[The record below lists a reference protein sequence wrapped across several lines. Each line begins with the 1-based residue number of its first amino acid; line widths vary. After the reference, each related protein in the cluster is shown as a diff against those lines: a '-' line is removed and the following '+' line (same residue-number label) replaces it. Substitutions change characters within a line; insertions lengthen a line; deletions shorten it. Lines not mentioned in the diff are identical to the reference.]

1 MAAKVLPFGELCWDY
16 MPDLVKEKIED
27 LAARSIHQEKM
38 RAVCEEMWYRVEL
51 DIGNEITPE
60 DSALL
65 RDEFFRE
72 LEKKNLRESIEVYG
86 DLKRK
91 WQYASPFYP
100 YSIVY
105 KPGLFIRSVKT
116 PGLIIKNRERFL

>member
-1 MAAKVLPFGELCWDY
+1 MNGEHDFIVKNKRLHRRDMAAKVLPFGESYWDY

-27 LAARSIHQEKM
+27 LAARSIDQEKM
-38 RAVCEEMWYRVEL
+38 RAVCEEMWCRVEL

-72 LEKKNLRESIEVYG
+72 LGKKNL
-86 DLKRK
+86 L
-91 WQYASPFYP
+91 
-100 YSIVY
+100 
-105 KPGLFIRSVKT
+105 
-116 PGLIIKNRERFL
+116 